1 MSNMKAHFYCLNMK
15 KKAFFSFFLYFFSFV
30 YCIDYFTEGKKLLA
44 DDRPEQAAAALF
56 AASKEPGTPPSVYLY
71 LGVAYFRCGKYT
83 EALSYLSM
91 GRKSDSINSYLY
103 SYNIG
108 NIYFLQSR
116 YDAAEQAYNDSI
128 AANGLYAPSFLNRAN
143 SRIKLDKHEGALQDY
158 KIYLNLE
165 PDTVQRPSIQKM
177 IALLESAKEEALKA
191 QALAEAKKA
200 AEEAERRAA
209 EERYRQ
215 LMNEVN
221 SNLSSVDD
229 ANAVSAGAENTINY
243 SEENE
248 LD

>member
-1 MSNMKAHFYCLNMK
+1 MSNMKGPFYRLKLK
-15 KKAFFSFFLYFFSFV
+15 KTVFFSFFLCFFSLL
-30 YCIDYFTEGKKLLA
+30 YCIDYFEAGKKLLA
-44 DDRPEQAAAALF
+44 ADRPDEAAAALF
-56 AASKEPGTPPSVYLY
+56 AASKEPGAPAAVWLY

-91 GRKSDSINSYLY
+91 GRKNDSLNAYLY

-116 YDAAEQAYNDSI
+116 YDAAEQAFNDSI
-128 AANGLYAPSFLNRAN
+128 SANGLYAPAFLNRAN
-143 SRIKLDKHEGALQDY
+143 SRIKLDKHSGALQDY

-165 PDTVQRPSIQKM
+165 PDSIQRSSIQK
-177 IALLESAKEEALKA
+177 IISLLEAAEEEAAKA
-191 QALAEAKKA
+191 KAFAEAKKA
-200 AEEAERRAA
+200 AEEAERLAA
-209 EERYRQ
+209 EKRYKQ

-221 SNLSSVDD
+221 ANLSSVDD
-229 ANAVSAGAENTINY
+229 ADAVSAGAENTIDY